1 MSIESL
7 VLRLHRRLEHFL
19 HQAKVRRLKA
29 GLLSVGEGFQIGP
42 GFEWLG
48 ADRITIGKK
57 CFINRGSVVNGRGG
71 LTIGD
76 NVVFGPGVVVW
87 TVNHDIHGGSLP
99 FGEERI
105 AKPVAIGDNVWLGI
119 GVTVVPGAVIGEGAV
134 VGAGTVVSGEVP
146 PLQIIAGQK
155 WRTIGER
162 DAQHYRSIL
171 ERSHP

>member
-1 MSIESL
+1 MSLETL
-7 VLRLHRRLEHFL
+7 ALRFQRRLEHFL
-19 HQAKVRRLKA
+19 HEAKVRRLKA

-48 ADRITIGKK
+48 ASHIAIGQN
-57 CFINRGSVVNGRGG
+57 CFINRGSFVNGFGG

-87 TVNHDIHGGSLP
+87 TVNHDIHGGALP
-99 FGEERI
+99 FGEERL
-105 AKPVAIGDNVWLGI
+105 ARPVVIGSNVWLGI
-119 GVTVVPGAVIGEGAV
+119 GVTVVPGATIGEGAV

-146 PLQIIAGQK
+146 PMQIVAGQK

-162 DAQHYRSIL
+162 DAKHYRSNL
-171 ERSHP
+171 EKPNP